1 MRSLAYCGLFISF
14 SLIALGGF
22 LRRVQANFL
31 SIYLESP
38 TNGDN
43 IFLHNEDTGT
53 VPIQYS
59 LYGIQHESKDSEKY
73 EFCFEISM
81 LSTGVKSVP
90 FTCMETIHRR
100 LELANFRAGQY
111 TITAVL
117 REKET
122 KNVLDYT
129 RIVNSFNVIAYADIL
144 PVIDIPVQAGD
155 IHVAANAGSGLA
167 AVDIPF
173 SILPSSQQSS
183 FLDIGAFTVCATVE
197 DRATQQVLVSWT
209 CLKNADR
216 ALSLNQLQP
225 GHAYEVHLRLRDTSN
240 ADRSPKSLLAS
251 TEVVRTVV
259 IRELLPLAPSIAL
272 LPQTP
277 RDYGVDTVEGTVSLQ
292 FHYALQYPSPDVFN
306 VENQLFVCL
315 HLRHSTVPFAATAA
329 DDTVSHADVTTTTTT
344 VIIPYSCV
352 PAKNDYISVPQM
364 KRGYYQ
370 AELSVSIDQRQRV
383 AESTSL
389 LSTDASPRSVVF
401 NVDVR
406 PMEEF
411 TPTYEWQPLHAWH
424 TIPSGI
430 ETRLPIGDARAA
442 RKEARISDPWRLQ
455 LPLPNKLC
463 KKAYFLRMDVHRT
476 TTMETILQEIARQ
489 CGPHPSHAHGH
500 HRRHRAQDAPSSQT
514 QAEGEGDGE
523 AAGSSSTSVSKDD
536 AASAAVDT
544 TTAPEHEA
552 NEAEP
557 MKTLSP
563 TCFALAIHSKH
574 AASSASSSPSSEG
587 IDHDALPDELEE
599 RIFTVPPATEEDVL
613 ASASA
618 SASGSPS
625 TTAQAATVESV
636 DLFNAAHKEIRW
648 IGSDHPD
655 HCPSFEIL

>member
-1 MRSLAYCGLFISF
+1 MRSLVYCSLVISF
-14 SLIALGGF
+14 SLFALGGF

-43 IFLHNEDTGT
+43 IFLHNQDTGT
-53 VPIQYS
+53 VPIEYS

-81 LSTGVKSVP
+81 LSTGTKSVP
-90 FTCMETIHRR
+90 FTCMETIHQR

-144 PVIDIPVQAGD
+144 PIIDIPVQAGE

-183 FLDIGAFTVCATVE
+183 FLDISVFTVCATVE

-209 CLKNADR
+209 CLKNTDR

-277 RDYGVDTVEGTVSLQ
+277 REYGVETVDGTASLQ
-292 FHYALQYPSPDVFN
+292 FHYALQYPYPDVFN

-315 HLRHSTVPFAATAA
+315 HLRHSPVPFTTLTTAA
-329 DDTVSHADVTTTTTT
+329 DADAAETISHTDVTTT

-352 PAKNDYISVPQM
+352 PAKNDYISLPQM
-364 KRGYYQ
+364 KPGYYE
-370 AELSVSIDQRQRV
+370 AELSVSIDQRQRI
-383 AESTSL
+383 AESSSATSRRVL
-389 LSTDASPRSVVF
+389 FDVEVRS
-401 NVDVR
+401 
-406 PMEEF
+406 MEEF
-411 TPTYEWQPLHAWH
+411 LPTYEWQPLHAWH

-430 ETRLPIGDARAA
+430 ETRLPIGDARGA

-476 TTMETILQEIARQ
+476 TTMEAILQEIARQ

-500 HRRHRAQDAPSSQT
+500 HRRHRARD
-514 QAEGEGDGE
+514 GDGDGE
-523 AAGSSSTSVSKDD
+523 TSSSSVSKDD
-536 AASAAVDT
+536 AASAAVEA
-544 TTAPEHEA
+544 TTADHEA
-552 NEAEP
+552 NEANEAETT
-557 MKTLSP
+557 KTLSP
-563 TCFALAIHSKH
+563 SCFALVIQSKH
-574 AASSASSSPSSEG
+574 AAAASSSSSTSSVSSEG
-587 IDHDALPDELEE
+587 IDHDALPAASEE
-599 RIFTVPPATEEDVL
+599 MIFTVPPATEEDV
-613 ASASA
+613 SASA
-618 SASGSPS
+618 TATASAADSSS
-625 TTAQAATVESV
+625 TAQAATVEKV

>member
-1 MRSLAYCGLFISF
+1 
-14 SLIALGGF
+14 
-22 LRRVQANFL
+22 
-31 SIYLESP
+31 
-38 TNGDN
+38 
-43 IFLHNEDTGT
+43 
-53 VPIQYS
+53 
-59 LYGIQHESKDSEKY
+59 
-73 EFCFEISM
+73 M

-259 IRELLPLAPSIAL
+259 IRELLPLVPSIAL

-277 RDYGVDTVEGTVSLQ
+277 RDYGVDTVDGTVSLQ
-292 FHYALQYPSPDVFN
+292 FHYALQYPFPEVFN

-315 HLRHSTVPFAATAA
+315 HLRHSTVPFTTTATTATTAA
-329 DDTVSHADVTTTTTT
+329 DDTVSHTDVTTT

-383 AESTSL
+383 AESTTSK
-389 LSTDASPRSVVF
+389 STDASPRRVVF
-401 NVDVR
+401 DVDVR

-463 KKAYFLRMDVHRT
+463 KKAYFLRMDVHRA
-476 TTMETILQEIARQ
+476 TTMEAILQEIARQ

-500 HRRHRAQDAPSSQT
+500 HRRHRAKYTSSPQT
-514 QAEGEGDGE
+514 HAEGEGDSE
-523 AAGSSSTSVSKDD
+523 TAGSSGSVSKDD

-544 TTAPEHEA
+544 TTTPEHEA

-563 TCFALAIHSKH
+563 TCFALAVQSKH
-574 AASSASSSPSSEG
+574 VTSSP
-587 IDHDALPDELEE
+587 
-599 RIFTVPPATEEDVL
+599 
-613 ASASA
+613 
-618 SASGSPS
+618 
-625 TTAQAATVESV
+625 
-636 DLFNAAHKEIRW
+636 
-648 IGSDHPD
+648 
-655 HCPSFEIL
+655 